1 MDPDSE
7 NRLKLAISL
16 ESYRN
21 ELDRIY
27 LATGV

>member
-16 ESYRN
+16 ESCPN